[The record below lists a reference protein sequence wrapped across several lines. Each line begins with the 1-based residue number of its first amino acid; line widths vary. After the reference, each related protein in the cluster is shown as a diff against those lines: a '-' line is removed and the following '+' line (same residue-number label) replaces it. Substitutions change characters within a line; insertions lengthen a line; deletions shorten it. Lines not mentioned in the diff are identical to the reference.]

1 MLFSLFW
8 QFCQC
13 RRSWNKV
20 CSCLFTV
27 PPRLGPSIQGID
39 SYYHPGDMVEISC
52 VSEDSNPAPDLRWRL
67 NGKKVPDGFMLPYN
81 RTVNASSGLESA
93 EKTLRQAGKEMML
106 MLWHDIWCKK
116 NKNPRFL

>member
-1 MLFSLFW
+1 MFP
-8 QFCQC
+8 
-13 RRSWNKV
+13 
-20 CSCLFTV
+20 V

-106 MLWHDIWCKK
+106 ML
-116 NKNPRFL
+116 